1 MIAPDFAQATWR
13 KSSYTTAQSN
23 CVEFAAWRKSSYS
36 TSDSNCVEVGAW
48 RNSSY
53 TTNDSNCVEVTATSP
68 VEIGIRDTKDRAGGH
83 LTVSPTAWTAFL
95 SSAR

>member
-13 KSSYTTAQSN
+13 KSSYTTSDSN

-36 TSDSNCVEVGAW
+36 T
-48 RNSSY
+48 
-53 TTNDSNCVEVTATSP
+53 NDSNCVEVDTSP

-83 LTVSPTAWTAFL
+83 LTLSPAAWTAFL
-95 SSAR
+95 TSAR

>member
-1 MIAPDFAQATWR
+1 MIAPSFTQAAWR
-13 KSSYTTAQSN
+13 KSSYTTDQSN

-36 TSDSNCVEVGAW
+36 T
-48 RNSSY
+48 
-53 TTNDSNCVEVTATSP
+53 NDSNCVEVATSP